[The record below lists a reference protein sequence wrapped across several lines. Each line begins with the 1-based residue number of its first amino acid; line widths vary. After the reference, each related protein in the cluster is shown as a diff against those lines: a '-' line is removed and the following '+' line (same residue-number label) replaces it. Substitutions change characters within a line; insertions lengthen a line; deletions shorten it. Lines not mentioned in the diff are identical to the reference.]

1 MVRSFFVLRIPRDS
15 RVVQWRLT
23 GEQKSSICDILKS
36 TCQSKKTH
44 MEDLYMKKE
53 KISTNSLA
61 HTKWNCKYHIV
72 FAPKYR
78 RKVFFEEKRLE
89 IREIL
94 RQLCQ
99 WKGVEIIEGEI
110 CPDHIHMLVSIPPKM
125 SVSGF
130 MGYLK
135 GKSALLIFQ
144 KWGNMKFAY
153 RNREF
158 WCKGYYVDTVGKN
171 TKAIKEYIAE
181 QLKRDR
187 ESDPISLF
195 DPRDPFTGK

>member
-1 MVRSFFVLRIPRDS
+1 MAIAYAYR
-15 RVVQWRLT
+15 
-23 GEQKSSICDILKS
+23 QKNSDCVKLEK
-36 TCQSKKTH
+36 TCQSKTKTQS
-44 MEDLYMKKE
+44 EDIKMFKKE
-53 KISTNSLA
+53 INFNASNSLA

-94 RQLCQ
+94 RTLCQ
-99 WKGVEIIEGEI
+99 WKGVEIIEGEV
-110 CPDHIHMLVSIPPKM
+110 CPDHIHILVSIPPKL
-125 SVSGF
+125 SVSSF

-135 GKSALLIFQ
+135 GKSSLMIFQ
-144 KWGNMKFAY
+144 KYGNLKFAY

-171 TKAIKEYIAE
+171 TKAIKEYIGE
-181 QLKRDR
+181 QLKRDH
-187 ESDPISLF
+187 ESDQLSMY
-195 DPRDPFTGK
+195 DPKDPFTGSK

>member
-1 MVRSFFVLRIPRDS
+1 
-15 RVVQWRLT
+15 
-23 GEQKSSICDILKS
+23 
-36 TCQSKKTH
+36 
-44 MEDLYMKKE
+44 MKKE
-53 KISTNSLA
+53 SIDTNILA
-61 HTKWNCKYHIV
+61 HTKWDCKYHIV

-94 RQLCQ
+94 RKLCQ

-110 CPDHIHMLVSIPPKM
+110 CPDHVHILVSIPPKM

-135 GKSALLIFQ
+135 GKSSLMIFQ

-153 RNREF
+153 RNR
-158 WCKGYYVDTVGKN
+158 
-171 TKAIKEYIAE
+171 
-181 QLKRDR
+181 
-187 ESDPISLF
+187 
-195 DPRDPFTGK
+195 